1 MVAVTGASGFV
12 GSYLV
17 GHLLTKGYKVKA
29 FKQHNSDLSAFN
41 FVIKKIYQIQEQ
53 ELQNQLEW
61 VNLDVLDIET
71 LDEELKGVSQVYHCA
86 AVVSFSPKHAEVM
99 NHINIEG
106 TANVVNACLK
116 NKVDKLIYCSSTAA
130 IGKKTEGN
138 TQVNEECEWDEA
150 DENTL
155 YSESKHWAEL
165 EVWRGIEE
173 GLNAVIVNPS
183 IVLGA
188 GAWNKGTCR
197 LFFNIAKGQKFYTQ
211 GVNGYVGVKDV
222 VNIMVSLAESDIHA
236 ERFLLVSEN
245 ISFKSL
251 FDMMSKHLQAPY
263 TSIELKKG
271 IYKWIKPLVYLY
283 SYLSPK
289 VSITP
294 ETIAKSLE
302 KTEFSHNKIKQALK
316 YEFQPLE
323 EVIKESSEWYL
334 IHKKNG
340 ELNAK

>member
-29 FKQHNSDLSAFN
+29 FKQHNSDLNAFN
-41 FVIKKIYQIQEQ
+41 FVIKKIYKIQEQ
-53 ELQNQLEW
+53 ELQNQLDW
-61 VNLDVLDIET
+61 VNVDVLDIET
-71 LDEELKGVSQVYHCA
+71 LDEELKGVKQVYHCA
-86 AVVSFSPKHAEVM
+86 AVVSFNPKNAELM
-99 NHINIEG
+99 NQINIEG

-116 NKVDKLIYCSSTAA
+116 NKVEKLIYCSSTAA
-130 IGKKTEGN
+130 IGKKTESN
-138 TQVNEECEWDEA
+138 KMVDEECEWNESD
-150 DENTL
+150 DNTL

-183 IVLGA
+183 MILGA
-188 GAWNKGTCR
+188 GVWNKGTCR
-197 LFFNIAKGQKFYTQ
+197 LFTNIAKGQKFYTQ

-222 VNIMVSLAESDIHA
+222 VNIMVLLAESDLNS
-236 ERFLLVSEN
+236 ERYLLVSEN

-251 FDMMSKHLQAPY
+251 FDMMSKYLQAPY
-263 TSIELKKG
+263 TSIELKKS
-271 IYKWIKPLVYLY
+271 IYKWIKPFVYIY

-289 VSITP
+289 ASITP

-302 KTEFSHNKIKQALK
+302 KTEFSHNKIKRALT
-316 YEFQPLE
+316 YEFQKIE

>member
-17 GHLLTKGYKVKA
+17 SHLITKGHQIKA
-29 FKQHNSDLSAFN
+29 FKQANSELKVFN
-41 FVIKKIYQIQEQ
+41 FVAKDIYHITDEQINKQVK
-53 ELQNQLEW
+53 W
-61 VNLDVLDIET
+61 VNIDVLDIHA
-71 LDEELKGVSQVYHCA
+71 LDEELEGVSTVYHCA
-86 AVVSFSPKHAEVM
+86 AVVSFSPKHAELM
-99 NHINIEG
+99 NQINIEG

-116 NKVDKLIYCSSTAA
+116 NKVGKLIYCSSTAA
-130 IGKKTEGN
+130 IGKITEN
-138 TQVNEECEWDEA
+138 KSLVDEECEWSESDN
-150 DENTL
+150 NTL

-183 IVLGA
+183 IILGA
-188 GAWNKGTCR
+188 GDWNKGTCR
-197 LFFNIAKGQKFYTQ
+197 LFTNIAKGQKFYTL

-222 VNIMVSLAESDIHA
+222 VNIMVALAESDIHS

-251 FDMMSKHLQAPY
+251 FDKMSTHLQAPF

-302 KTEFSHNKIKQALK
+302 KTEFSHRKIKQAIN
-316 YEFQPLE
+316 YTFQSIEGVIE
-323 EVIKESSEWYL
+323 ETSKWYML
-334 IHKKNG
+334 QNKKR
-340 ELNAK
+340 